1 MTSTAGKPITCL
13 AAVALEPKEEYWG
26 DALNI
31 EEVIV
36 APPKD
41 GEVRVKVTHTALCHT
56 DAFTLSGHDAEGK
69 FPCILGHEAA
79 GIVESVGPN
88 CRSPVKPGDVVIPC
102 YQAQC
107 FDEDQE
113 KNTCPRC
120 RGYKAGKT
128 NLCGKI
134 RGYTGAGVMAC
145 DSSTRFTLKRTGEP
159 LYHYMGTSTFSQ
171 YTVLHEESVAI
182 ITPEARDKLDKV
194 NLLGCGVATGWG
206 AVTNTAKVEPG
217 SIVAVFGTGSVG
229 LAVIQEAAR
238 IGAKQ
243 VIAVDINPVK
253 EEMARKMGATDFINP
268 KDYGDKPIQEVLVEF
283 TKGGVDYS
291 FECVGNVKLMR
302 SALECCHVGWGQS
315 VIVGV
320 AGAGQEI
327 ATRPFQL
334 VTGRVWKGTAFGGF
348 KSRSDVPKLVEEY
361 LRGERDIDP
370 YVTHNF
376 NLKDINKGFDL
387 MHRGESLRAVIW
399 MDSDCPEEKNSA
411 ANYGI
416 PRPGN
421 SVSFDCGWLRVGVVN
436 DNRAVALDGSH
447 RTSTAVVS
455 VD

>member
-1 MTSTAGKPITCL
+1 MTTPTTAGKPITCL
-13 AAVALEPKEEYWG
+13 AAVALEPKEEYWD

-36 APPKD
+36 APPKT
-41 GEVRVKVTHTALCHT
+41 GEVRVKITHTALCHT

-69 FPCILGHEAA
+69 FPCVLGHEAA

-107 FDEDQE
+107 FDEDQD

-134 RGYTGAGVMAC
+134 RAYTGAGVMAC
-145 DSSTRFTLKRTGEP
+145 DNGTRFTLKRTGEP

-243 VIAVDINPVK
+243 VIAIDINPAK
-253 EEMARKMGATDFINP
+253 EDMARKMGATDFINP
-268 KDYGDKPIQEVLVEF
+268 KDYGDKPIQEVIVEY

-315 VIVGV
+315 IIVGV

-387 MHRGESLRAVIW
+387 MHKGESLRAVIW

-411 ANYGI
+411 K
-416 PRPGN
+416 
-421 SVSFDCGWLRVGVVN
+421 
-436 DNRAVALDGSH
+436 
-447 RTSTAVVS
+447 
-455 VD
+455 